1 MSSPANTALDIQ
13 PATAAAGNKLGGFL
27 LSGFLLSLLGAI
39 LPAWGYYRDP
49 ADFTAVGNYFLSMAA
64 GLALSTVLARL
75 LLKRWG
81 LKPLMVSACALSSAA
96 LVCLALSSPPAPEW
110 WRAAG
115 LLALGVGAGL
125 LNTGLLH
132 GNRAGFQAHPAATA
146 NRGGVWYG
154 SGCMAA
160 TLMVAGTFYAYSV
173 PVILLLMAAVP
184 AIFGAIYTR
193 RQYAAP
199 GGAHRRPLRD
209 AMRDFRS
216 PGAVLFAL
224 VLFFQLG
231 NEWSLAGWLPLFLIR
246 RLGMSPKGALL
257 VLALYLLFLM
267 LGRLGGVA
275 VLPRV
280 RHGRLL
286 AGSVAIALFGCLI
299 LFATKTAFGAVS
311 ATVFLG
317 AGYASIFPLVSEA
330 IGRRFPYFHPGLFS
344 GIFSI
349 GLFGG
354 LLAPATLGYAAD
366 AWGVGVVVGIPLL
379 GSCMVML
386 LVALLWLE
394 SKVTGR

>member
-1 MSSPANTALDIQ
+1 
-13 PATAAAGNKLGGFL
+13 
-27 LSGFLLSLLGAI
+27 
-39 LPAWGYYRDP
+39 
-49 ADFTAVGNYFLSMAA
+49 
-64 GLALSTVLARL
+64 
-75 LLKRWG
+75 
-81 LKPLMVSACALSSAA
+81 
-96 LVCLALSSPPAPEW
+96 
-110 WRAAG
+110 
-115 LLALGVGAGL
+115 
-125 LNTGLLH
+125 
-132 GNRAGFQAHPAATA
+132 
-146 NRGGVWYG
+146 
-154 SGCMAA
+154 
-160 TLMVAGTFYAYSV
+160 
-173 PVILLLMAAVP
+173 
-184 AIFGAIYTR
+184 
-193 RQYAAP
+193 
-199 GGAHRRPLRD
+199 
-209 AMRDFRS
+209 
-216 PGAVLFAL
+216 
-224 VLFFQLG
+224 
-231 NEWSLAGWLPLFLIR
+231 
-246 RLGMSPKGALL
+246 
-257 VLALYLLFLM
+257 
-267 LGRLGGVA
+267 LGGVA